1 VDSDKSN
8 PKTRKSTN
16 PFAVL
21 YDLNKIRY
29 RNGVIDS
36 ISQSQRGVAL
46 ITAVLITAVIA
57 IAAVAMAAQQTLA
70 VRRTANIIDG
80 DRAYVFALGV
90 ETWAQQMLMRDK
102 RDNQIDSLGE
112 DWAQHLPP
120 IAVEGAVVTG
130 HIEDMQGLFNLNNLI
145 DAKGKLS
152 PLDMQRFQLL
162 LSELNLDPNLA
173 DAVVDWIDP
182 DSDVTQP
189 GGAEDAEYMRA
200 QTPYRAANRLFVSPS
215 ELLVVKGFTAD
226 IFQKLAPYVTAL
238 PVRTAIN
245 VNTAPKEVLMA
256 LASGITDSDAQELV
270 DARGDKGFANLGD
283 FLQQQALAGRGIKQ
297 DGLSVASDFF
307 LLDAA
312 TQFGRGR
319 THLYSVMARNATGV
333 VTISRGQ
340 GAF

>member
-1 VDSDKSN
+1 VTDG
-8 PKTRKSTN
+8 
-16 PFAVL
+16 
-21 YDLNKIRY
+21 IMRY
-29 RNGVIDS
+29 SCSARQKVK
-36 ISQSQRGVAL
+36 GVAL

-57 IAAVAMAAQQTLA
+57 IAAVAMAAQQTLD
-70 VRRTANIIDG
+70 VRRTANIIDS

-90 ETWAQQMLMRDK
+90 ESWAQQMLIRD
-102 RDNQIDSLGE
+102 RRNNQIDSLGE

-120 IAVEGAVVTG
+120 ITVEGAVVAG

-145 DAKGKLS
+145 DVHGKVS
-152 PLDMQRFQLL
+152 PLDILRFHLL
-162 LSELNLDPNLA
+162 LSELSIDPTLA

-189 GGAEDAEYMRA
+189 GGAEDAEYMHA
-200 QTPYRAANRLFVSPS
+200 AIPYRVANRPFTSPS
-215 ELLVVKGFTAD
+215 ELLLVKGFTAD
-226 IFQKLAPYVTAL
+226 NYQKLAPYITAL

-270 DARGDKGFANLGD
+270 DARGDEGFANLGD
-283 FLQQQALAGRGIKQ
+283 FLQHQALAGRGVNQ
-297 DGLSVASDFF
+297 DGLSVSSGYF

-312 TQFGRGR
+312 THFGRGQI
-319 THLYSVMARNATGV
+319 HLYSVMARSATGM